1 MRLVRGRAHLEL
13 QVTRYTEVAVACASR
28 PKCQSPTR
36 PARAIGSLLVGWL
49 LLTAAITAVL
59 AVWTLVRGGQLHR
72 IRICN
77 GLSLD
82 GGDANVFALGLLAG
96 AISLIAVI
104 GYWALGAQ
112 SVRWRWVRV
121 IAVAVLALPIGLT
134 ILVLNE
140 RLFTIACM

>member
-1 MRLVRGRAHLEL
+1 M
-13 QVTRYTEVAVACASR
+13 
-28 PKCQSPTR
+28 
-36 PARAIGSLLVGWL
+36 
-49 LLTAAITAVL
+49 
-59 AVWTLVRGGQLHR
+59 RGGQLHR

-77 GLSLD
+77 GLSLV

-96 AISLIAVI
+96 AISLIAVM

-112 SVRWRWVRV
+112 SIRWRWVRV

>member
-1 MRLVRGRAHLEL
+1 MRRTSEEQTVSQGLRG
-13 QVTRYTEVAVACASR
+13 T
-28 PKCQSPTR
+28 
-36 PARAIGSLLVGWL
+36 ARAIGSLLVGWL
-49 LLTAAITAVL
+49 LLTVAITAVL

-96 AISLIAVI
+96 AISLIAVM

>member
-1 MRLVRGRAHLEL
+1 MQSRAP
-13 QVTRYTEVAVACASR
+13 SR
-28 PKCQSPTR
+28 PTRQSPTR

-49 LLTAAITAVL
+49 LLTVAITAVL

-96 AISLIAVI
+96 AISLIAVM